1 MNQAKIRKFE
11 FAEKILFKNGNFIK
25 VKEYQIPEYLFTTKC
40 FQMIVSCVRIK
51 IRLILKKYSK
61 TSLNSKGNKKG
72 SLYLD
77 TLKTHF
83 IYIFC
88 RVIIKMILQNS
99 VPLLK
104 LVITILAIFNSI
116 GKPEPHL
123 AADCRGKGMK
133 NTKSLFQKFSE
144 FVAF

>member
-11 FAEKILFKNGNFIK
+11 FAEKIFFKNGNFIK
-25 VKEYQIPEYLFTTKC
+25 VKEYQIPEYLFTSKC

-77 TLKTHF
+77 TL
-83 IYIFC
+83 
-88 RVIIKMILQNS
+88 
-99 VPLLK
+99 
-104 LVITILAIFNSI
+104 
-116 GKPEPHL
+116 
-123 AADCRGKGMK
+123 
-133 NTKSLFQKFSE
+133 
-144 FVAF
+144 